1 MKAPS
6 INLPQPINSSPLG
19 DSKVMYN
26 YGETAYEWLGG
37 VVSVSGEALVTV
49 SMPSFSEGTS
59 AVNSPC
65 LCGFHRTS
73 PYMVSFKAKEGN
85 AVPGSFCL
93 TAGNCCSL
101 WNASEYQP
109 MTITSWAVL
118 DHTPTMYIQERH
130 QATNIQPQAP
140 GTRWELVLELL
151 HREQG
156 SVLNKEL
163 SLEPPCQKDS
173 FPNEVITKAVAHLRA
188 GGCSHGPSFKPT
200 SSFWK
205 LNSWM
210 LY

>member
-1 MKAPS
+1 
-6 INLPQPINSSPLG
+6 
-19 DSKVMYN
+19 MYD

-65 LCGFHRTS
+65 LWGFHRTS

-109 MTITSWAVL
+109 MTITS
-118 DHTPTMYIQERH
+118 
-130 QATNIQPQAP
+130 
-140 GTRWELVLELL
+140 
-151 HREQG
+151 
-156 SVLNKEL
+156 
-163 SLEPPCQKDS
+163 
-173 FPNEVITKAVAHLRA
+173 
-188 GGCSHGPSFKPT
+188 
-200 SSFWK
+200 
-205 LNSWM
+205 
-210 LY
+210 